1 MNQDVKDFLLEKAHL
16 YNHIDFIENDPIQI
30 PHKFAKKEDIE
41 ISAFLT
47 STIAWGN
54 RKNIIRSAEKM
65 MNYMDNSPFQF
76 VMEHKESDFKKMP
89 ESIHRTFKKEDF
101 VYFIQSL
108 KSLYKKHE
116 SLESI
121 FLIKTDK
128 SNQNLKENI
137 TTFWT
142 HFFKLNY
149 NQRTEKH
156 IGNPNK
162 NSACKKINMFLRWMV
177 RKDNKGV
184 DFGLWNRIPMSMLS
198 CPLDVHSGR
207 VAREYE
213 ILKRTQNDWKAVEE
227 LDYNLRE
234 INSEDPV
241 LLDYALFG
249 LGVSMK

>member
-1 MNQDVKDFLLEKAHL
+1 M
-16 YNHIDFIENDPIQI
+16 
-30 PHKFAKKEDIE
+30 
-41 ISAFLT
+41 
-47 STIAWGN
+47 
-54 RKNIIRSAEKM
+54 
-65 MNYMDNSPFQF
+65 
-76 VMEHKESDFKKMP
+76 
-89 ESIHRTFKKEDF
+89 
-101 VYFIQSL
+101 
-108 KSLYKKHE
+108 
-116 SLESI
+116 
-121 FLIKTDK
+121 IKTDK

-162 NSACKKINMFLRWMV
+162 NSACKKINMFLRWMA

-207 VAREYE
+207 IAREYGM
-213 ILKRTQNDWKAVEE
+213 LKRKQNDWKAVEE